1 MGELY
6 IKKGKIYLSWGT
18 RVESFSRGVVQNKI
32 SYIGAI
38 FLHRAVVSGCA

>member
-18 RVESFSRGVVQNKI
+18 RVESFSRGVVQNKT
-32 SYIGAI
+32 I